1 MQLGGAANS
10 SRGCLDSAGTVC
22 AVNCRKL
29 YVDMWGFG
37 PGNPMIAQHF
47 RYILSISAIALA
59 GLCWSTSAYAKSD
72 AELQAEAAREFAQLK
87 ASAPL
92 TTDRET
98 IEYISCV
105 ANAVV
110 NVLEPPYSQYQW
122 EMAILE
128 TDQVNAFVMPGGKIV
143 IYRGILRAAQDQN
156 QLAAVIGHEIAHETA
171 EHTKSK
177 LLQGKGAQIGIQ
189 VAAVLLGGGNYG
201 TQYTAQEMLSQGAMY
216 GILLPYKRS
225 QETEADVIG
234 LEYMARAGFD
244 PRAAVPL
251 WQNMDAQAG
260 DKPAEFTSTH
270 PSSENRI
277 DSLVSQWI
285 EVLPLYNEAREQGHI
300 PDCIAPE
307 LPQPAEKKPAETPP
321 PE

>member
-1 MQLGGAANS
+1 MYKQHPKSLLPFALFALG
-10 SRGCLDSAGTVC
+10 
-22 AVNCRKL
+22 
-29 YVDMWGFG
+29 
-37 PGNPMIAQHF
+37 
-47 RYILSISAIALA
+47 ALA
-59 GLCWSTSAYAKSD
+59 WAPFASAKSD
-72 AELQAEAAREFAQLK
+72 AELEAEAAREFAKIK

-92 TTDRET
+92 TTDRDT
-98 IEYISCV
+98 IDYVACV

-110 NVLEPPYSQYQW
+110 SILDPPHSDQNW

-128 TDQVNAFVMPGGKIV
+128 TDQINAFVMPGGKIV
-143 IYRGILRAAQDQN
+143 VYEGILKAAQNQD

-189 VAAVLLGGGNYG
+189 VAAVLLGGGHYG
-201 TQYTAQEMLSQGAMY
+201 ATYTAQEALSQGAMY
-216 GILLPYKRS
+216 GLLLPYKRS

-251 WQNMDAQAG
+251 WQNMEAEAG
-260 DKPAEFTSTH
+260 EAPAEFTSTH

-277 DSLVSQWI
+277 DSLVSEW
-285 EVLPLYNEAREQGHI
+285 VKALPLYNAAHQEGRV
-300 PDCIAPE
+300 PNCI
-307 LPQPAEKKPAETPP
+307 P
-321 PE
+321 PEPLPTFKEE